1 MGKIKCLILAAGKG
15 TRMASDLPKV
25 LHKVCDKPMV
35 VYPLQAAAEAGAE
48 ESCVIIGYKGSLV
61 KNEVESYIRI
71 GEIKGPVAFAEQ
83 KEQLG
88 TGHAVK
94 CAADFI
100 GVDGNVMILCGDT
113 PLITGATLKKL
124 VDTHVKSGKGVT
136 VLSAILP
143 DATGYGRI
151 IRDANGAFQRIVEQK
166 DCTEEKAAV
175 KELNSGMYIFNSE
188 ALTASLG
195 KLTNENAQGEYYLT
209 DTISIIKGA
218 GMKVGAVPVDNND
231 EILGVNT
238 HLQLETAEKI
248 MQERLS

>member
-124 VDTHVKSGKGVT
+124 VDTHVKSGNGVT

-166 DCTEEKAAV
+166 DCTEEEAAV
-175 KELNSGMYIFNSE
+175 KEIQE
-188 ALTASLG
+188 CISLIQ
-195 KLTNENAQGEYYLT
+195 K
-209 DTISIIKGA
+209 
-218 GMKVGAVPVDNND
+218 
-231 EILGVNT
+231 
-238 HLQLETAEKI
+238 HLQLLLVSLQTRMHRA
-248 MQERLS
+248 STT